1 MEPMVEFDIAPVKS
15 SIIMCIGVGGGGG
28 NAVRH
33 MFKLGI
39 ADVTF
44 VICNT
49 DHQALEDSPIPNKIR
64 LGDKLTG
71 GLGAGNKPE
80 RGKQAA
86 LESIDQIKKVFEEN
100 ETKMLFVTAGMG
112 GGTGTGAAPVIAKAA
127 KEMGILTVAIVSIPF
142 KTEGRKRIQQAIDG
156 IEEIINYVDSLLV
169 VDNES
174 INEIHGDLTLSE
186 AFGKADDILATAAKS
201 IADII
206 TSHFKIN
213 VDFEDVKTVM
223 QNSGVALM
231 GSAQGSGDNR
241 ALEVA
246 AKAMSSPLLN
256 HKDISGAQ
264 NVLLNIT
271 SGTREVTLRETYE
284 ITEYIQERS
293 GNNNGTDLIWGAGQD
308 ESLEDDIRIT
318 VIATGFGMESIPAL
332 KERYEKALKSP
343 LHTARGVAATAAA
356 AAAVKSAQPKSVE
369 VQRPAEPTR
378 QTINLDETDRSTT
391 QRAAS
396 KVDAAGDS
404 DFSVVIRERDQAFVD
419 TSEFSAATGEV
430 EQVGVYASSE
440 RVEYVDPEA
449 KKVGYANNDESFSL
463 TTKMSDNDLDV
474 PAYIRRGMKLG
485 QIKSSGSEVARE
497 SLDGESA
504 KQNDKYANTIDLFE
518 QSR

>member
-1 MEPMVEFDIAPVKS
+1 MIINNIEKEMVDFDIAPVKS
-15 SIIMCIGVGGGGG
+15 SIIMCVGVGGGGG

-44 VICNT
+44 VVCNT
-49 DHQALEDSPIPNKIR
+49 DRQALEDSPIPNKIR
-64 LGDKLTG
+64 LGDQLTG

-86 LESIDQIKKVFEEN
+86 LESLEQIKSMFVDN

-142 KTEGRKRIQQAIDG
+142 KTEGRKRIQQAIEG
-156 IEEIINYVDSLLV
+156 IEEISNYVDSLLV

-284 ITEYIQERS
+284 ITEYIQDRS
-293 GNNNGTDLIWGAGQD
+293 GNNNSTDLIWGAGQD
-308 ESLEDDIRIT
+308 ESLGDDIRVT

-332 KERYEKALKSP
+332 KERYKSALKQHPS
-343 LHTARGVAATAAA
+343 TFAVAVANTHD
-356 AAAVKSAQPKSVE
+356 VGRVE
-369 VQRPAEPTR
+369 RSR
-378 QTINLDETDRSTT
+378 QTINLDENEKPVTKQVEHPS
-391 QRAAS
+391 
-396 KVDAAGDS
+396 DS
-404 DFSVVIRERDQAFVD
+404 DFSVVIREDGSGHEAVDQQSVAYVVAAPTVVEPVPVQLTKVD
-419 TSEFSAATGEV
+419 DQLLAPSFDDGQSVPLT
-430 EQVGVYASSE
+430 
-440 RVEYVDPEA
+440 
-449 KKVGYANNDESFSL
+449 KIMLDE
-463 TTKMSDNDLDV
+463 DIDV
-474 PAYIRRGMKLG
+474 PAYIRRKRKLEG
-485 QIKSSGSEVARE
+485 IVSGSRVVQRE
-497 SLDGESA
+497 ALVSEKPQPQDR
-504 KQNDKYANTIDLFE
+504 YANTLDLFE
-518 QSR
+518 KE

>member
-1 MEPMVEFDIAPVKS
+1 MVDFDIAPVKS
-15 SIIMCIGVGGGGG
+15 SIIMCVGVGGGGG

-49 DHQALEDSPIPNKIR
+49 DRQALEDSPIPNKIR
-64 LGDKLTG
+64 LGDQLTG

-86 LESIDQIKKVFEEN
+86 LESLDQIKEIFVQN

-142 KTEGRKRIQQAIDG
+142 KTEGRKRIQQAIEG
-156 IEEIINYVDSLLV
+156 IEEISNYVDSLLV

-231 GSAQGSGDNR
+231 GSAQGSGENR

-271 SGTREVTLRETYE
+271 SGSREVTLRETYE

-293 GNNNGTDLIWGAGQD
+293 GNNNTTDLIWGAGQD
-308 ESLEDDIRIT
+308 ESLGDDIRIT

-332 KERYEKALKSP
+332 KERYKSALKTQTP
-343 LHTARGVAATAAA
+343 HTLHKPSTTT
-356 AAAVKSAQPKSVE
+356 S
-369 VQRPAEPTR
+369 QRENSR
-378 QTINLDETDRSTT
+378 QTVNLDENEKAVTKPQSG
-391 QRAAS
+391 ANLEN
-396 KVDAAGDS
+396 
-404 DFSVVIRERDQAFVD
+404 DFSVVIKDDQYPQATPASTHETATTTKPLTPQSQSTAP
-419 TSEFSAATGEV
+419 TSPPESKAPSSQTSIIEG
-430 EQVGVYASSE
+430 QGVPLITTTSTDDMEIPAWIRRQRKLESITNNNQAYSE
-440 RVEYVDPEA
+440 
-449 KKVGYANNDESFSL
+449 NLNDEIQPSKPDS
-463 TTKMSDNDLDV
+463 
-474 PAYIRRGMKLG
+474 R
-485 QIKSSGSEVARE
+485 
-497 SLDGESA
+497 
-504 KQNDKYANTIDLFE
+504 YANTLDIFDKE
-518 QSR
+518 